1 MQKLLDKIAPNREP
15 EEQWV
20 ELIALSGIFALA
32 LFMAAAGFMLGPLFT
47 SQLNDLEHPGAAHY
61 SVEGA
66 GIGAVIGLV
75 LGSVL
80 WFVRRRMMKSEAAE
94 SSEHEQADH

>member
-1 MQKLLDKIAPNREP
+1 MQKLLDKIAPNLEP

-32 LFMAAAGFMLGPLFT
+32 LFTAAAGFMLGPLLT
-47 SQLNDLEHPGAAHY
+47 GYANDLEHPGAAHY

-66 GIGAVIGLV
+66 LIGAGIGLV
-75 LGSVL
+75 LGGCL
-80 WFVRRRMMKSEAAE
+80 WLVRRRFMRAE
-94 SSEHEQADH
+94 RAEQDTHEQSHH